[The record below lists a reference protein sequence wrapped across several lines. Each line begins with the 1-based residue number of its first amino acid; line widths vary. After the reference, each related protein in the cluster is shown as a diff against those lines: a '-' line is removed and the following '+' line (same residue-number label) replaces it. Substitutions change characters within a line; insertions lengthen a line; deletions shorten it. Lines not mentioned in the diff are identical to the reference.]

1 MEWTENIMVN
11 HYETLG
17 IRHDAPDVVIKAA
30 YKALSMQHHP
40 DRGGNAELMAS
51 INAAYDVLSDPA
63 SRSQYDESLKPL
75 IKSAANP
82 SENNIG
88 QISVIRIP
96 AIIIFIGLC
105 AAGLFS
111 EEYTKLIAFLTIFF
125 AIIALALLL
134 IVNYINDEYELKNYD
149 IYKRSWY
156 VQISFTIFALCAI
169 PTINDWFNEPMK
181 TIVGTAMLVAFCII
195 SFDLISEYKKSK
207 KT

>member
-1 MEWTENIMVN
+1 MNS
-11 HYETLG
+11 HYDTLG
-17 IRHDAPDVVIKAA
+17 VRPDAPEVVIRAA

-63 SRSQYDESLKPL
+63 RRSQYDESLKPL

-88 QISVIRIP
+88 QTSVTRIP

-111 EEYTKLIAFLTIFF
+111 EEHTKLIAFLTIFF

-149 IYKRSWY
+149 IYKRPWY

-169 PTINDWFNEPMK
+169 PSINDRLNEPLD
-181 TIVGTAMLVAFCII
+181 TIVGTAMLVAGCIFL
-195 SFDLISEYKKSK
+195 FDLIPECKKSK
-207 KT
+207 KN